1 MTDNRQ
7 IDLSTIL
14 EKEEIKERI
23 LRSQKRMQH
32 ALAQSIKIG
41 WKQMDEEQRRLLL
54 NVGLL
59 AQKLEKEIKETFERD
74 KN

>member
-1 MTDNRQ
+1 MTNNRQ
-7 IDLSTIL
+7 FDLSDIL
-14 EKEEIKERI
+14 EKEEIKEKI
-23 LRSQKRMQH
+23 LRSHKRMQR

-41 WKQMDEEQRRLLL
+41 WDQMDEEQRRLLL
-54 NVGLL
+54 TVGLL